1 MKYFLGV
8 DPGRLGGAAMIDENN
23 EIVEAVGFTAK
34 TYKDKEKILY
44 DILCEL
50 SYRNAYLKVQDL
62 IFDKHIQ
69 IYAIVEKPRIWPGV
83 KMRNLSQLI
92 RDAGIWEG
100 WLQAIGA
107 KTFAATPTEWQSP
120 IMAAC
125 GEKYSSKNSLSKN
138 SRVSALVK
146 FHYGE
151 TVLKTRCMGKRGG
164 LLDGVCDALLIA
176 KFLQLRRIDD

>member
-1 MKYFLGV
+1 
-8 DPGRLGGAAMIDENN
+8 
-23 EIVEAVGFTAK
+23 
-34 TYKDKEKILY
+34 
-44 DILCEL
+44 
-50 SYRNAYLKVQDL
+50 
-62 IFDKHIQ
+62 
-69 IYAIVEKPRIWPGV
+69 
-83 KMRNLSQLI
+83 MRNLSQLI

-100 WLQAIGA
+100 WLQATGA
-107 KTFAATPTEWQSP
+107 ETFTATPTEWQSP

-125 GEKYSSKNSLSKN
+125 GEKYGSKNSLSKKT
-138 SRVSALVK
+138 RVSALVK